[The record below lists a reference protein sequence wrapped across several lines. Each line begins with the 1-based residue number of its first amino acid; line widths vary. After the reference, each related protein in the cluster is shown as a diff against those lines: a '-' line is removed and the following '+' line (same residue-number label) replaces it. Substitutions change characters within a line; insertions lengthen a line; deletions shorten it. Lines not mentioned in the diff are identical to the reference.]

1 MVRDDVLG
9 AGPGPSDS
17 FSAQARLA
25 HPAVPV
31 SPSSFVQIADLP
43 PAERERAVPII
54 KDSFVGI
61 YRWHAK
67 RTLREASLVRG
78 AFVDG
83 QLVGVSM
90 LEQLRPEVGYAY
102 YLAIASARRRQG
114 IGARMLDD
122 ALAHFDR
129 AGTEVVFAAAEEENA
144 ASIALLKSR
153 GFREVE
159 RREKSYL
166 EGGLGAWGL
175 RTRMRLVH
183 GEVLLGLRLRP
194 GTPRS

>member
-1 MVRDDVLG
+1 
-9 AGPGPSDS
+9 
-17 FSAQARLA
+17 
-25 HPAVPV
+25 
-31 SPSSFVQIADLP
+31 
-43 PAERERAVPII
+43 
-54 KDSFVGI
+54 
-61 YRWHAK
+61 
-67 RTLREASLVRG
+67 
-78 AFVDG
+78 
-83 QLVGVSM
+83 
-90 LEQLRPEVGYAY
+90 
-102 YLAIASARRRQG
+102 
-114 IGARMLDD
+114 MLDD